1 MSDNLLRKNAVCYE
15 EIITLF
21 AQVKTE
27 LEKEKAWSACVKLLV
42 KNYGWLC
49 RDAWLIRRF
58 PAPAEDKQL
67 FEETVK
73 SAFFEAIL
81 FLVTKVLNHPEKFD
95 LKADVGAYLRIVLRN
110 MAANAIRK
118 VFRII
123 TNDVALAKN
132 KQEAENENEDEPFN
146 NSSYQTEKTRIL
158 IISGGI
164 SLIAGGQS
172 ESDFQEFPTEG
183 YAEVKLETYR
193 NKVLQRLH
201 PSNPPLCKETIRYRC
216 LDVFNGQDLFILLE
230 YAIDRHLVSLSTN
243 LTVQWSLP
251 ELNAELQKRGGTSYS
266 AVQGLSNAI
275 HRVTEKFLELSVR
288 AKNTCELA
296 PGKPCGCSLKNKGL

>member
-1 MSDNLLRKNAVCYE
+1 MSDNSLRKNAVCYE

-42 KNYGWLC
+42 NNYGLLC
-49 RDAWLIRRF
+49 RDALLIRRF
-58 PAPAEDKQL
+58 SAIAEDKQL
-67 FEETVK
+67 FEETIK
-73 SAFFEAIL
+73 SAFFESIL
-81 FLVTKVLNHPEKFD
+81 FVVTKVLNHPEKFD

-110 MAANAIRK
+110 MASNAIRK
-118 VFRII
+118 VYKLS
-123 TNDVALAKN
+123 TNDAELDKN
-132 KQEAENENEDEPFN
+132 IQGVENGNEAEPLKNTSDH
-146 NSSYQTEKTRIL
+146 SKKKRVL
-158 IISGGI
+158 LISGGI
-164 SLIAGGQS
+164 SLLADSQS
-172 ESDFQEFPTEG
+172 ESDFQEFPIDG
-183 YAEVKLETYR
+183 YAEVKIDTYR
-193 NKVLQRLH
+193 KRVLQRFY
-201 PSNPPLCKETIRYRC
+201 PGNPPLCKETIRYRC
-216 LDVFNGQDLFILLE
+216 IDFFNGQDLFILLE

-296 PGKPCGCSLKNKGL
+296 PGKPCACSLKNKGL